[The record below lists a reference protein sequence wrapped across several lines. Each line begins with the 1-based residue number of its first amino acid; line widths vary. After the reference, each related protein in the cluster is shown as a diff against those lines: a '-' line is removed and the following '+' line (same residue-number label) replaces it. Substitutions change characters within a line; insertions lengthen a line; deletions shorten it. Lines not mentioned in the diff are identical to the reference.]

1 MCTVRVRV
9 FLRCVDLSW
18 AVMKR
23 LEELADYNSATVKN
37 SMGTVTGG
45 RDNGAPVSGGVR
57 VGVWG

>member
-1 MCTVRVRV
+1 M
-9 FLRCVDLSW
+9 
-18 AVMKR
+18 
-23 LEELADYNSATVKN
+23 EELADYNSATVKN

>member
-1 MCTVRVRV
+1 MQYPPTHAH
-9 FLRCVDLSW
+9 LLSCVDLSW

-45 RDNGAPVSGGVR
+45 RDNGAPVSVIGCG
-57 VGVWG
+57 